1 MLRADS
7 ASGKDFSEGEI
18 AMPYSIVAVGT
29 SWGGLSAMTKLL
41 GSLPEDFPIPIVVVQ
56 HRSKDS
62 DRLLVQL
69 LQDATG
75 LKVCEIEDKDVLSA
89 GTVHIAP
96 ADYHVLVESGYLS
109 LTLEEPVRFSRPSID
124 VMFTSAADA
133 YGPATI
139 GVILTG
145 ANEDGAEGLADI
157 VKRGGTALIQ
167 DPKTAEIKI
176 MPESALKATPTA
188 EVLSLDNLASRLI
201 ELGGQAVE
209 AGRRAAV

>member
-1 MLRADS
+1 
-7 ASGKDFSEGEI
+7 
-18 AMPYSIVAVGT
+18 
-29 SWGGLSAMTKLL
+29 MTKLL

-89 GTVHIAP
+89 GTVHVAP

-145 ANEDGAEGLADI
+145 ANEDGAMGLADI

-176 MPESALKATPTA
+176 MPGAALQAAPTA
-188 EVLSLDNLASRLI
+188 EVLSLDNLARRLI
-201 ELGGQAVE
+201 ELGGQPVE
-209 AGRRAAV
+209 AGKRKAV